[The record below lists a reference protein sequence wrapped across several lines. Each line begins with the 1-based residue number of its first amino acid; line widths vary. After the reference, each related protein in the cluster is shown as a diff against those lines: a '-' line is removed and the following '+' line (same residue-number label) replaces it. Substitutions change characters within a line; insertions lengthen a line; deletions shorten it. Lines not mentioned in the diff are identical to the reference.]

1 MRGVIAR
8 LVDADKFGFIR
19 AEDGEE
25 YFFHMT
31 ALNGVTF
38 EQLDEGVAVDFT
50 PGPPGEGDRP
60 VEHRRAVNVRLPPEE
75 PGAVANEALPEEKL
89 HPERGR

>member
-19 AEDGEE
+19 GQDGQE

-31 ALNGVTF
+31 ALNGVAF

-60 VEHRRAVNVRLPPEE
+60 GEHARAVNVRLLAEE
-75 PGAVANEALPEEKL
+75 PGAVDNETLQEEKL